1 MISTDLKP
9 IETRNP
15 FNSEKLVS
23 YDQHTDQE
31 VEDILSK
38 SEKGFKSWRKTSFS
52 ERAEMFKKVA
62 SDLKSNK
69 REYAELMTREM
80 GKPVKQAISEV
91 EKCAWVSEFYAE
103 NAEAFLEDK
112 IIETD
117 AQKSYVSYEPQGTVL
132 AVMPWNYPMWQVF
145 RFAVPTLMAGNTG
158 LLKHASNVT
167 GTALLIEEV
176 FHKCGIPKSAFR
188 TLKVSSDRMD
198 NIVADNRIKAV
209 TLTGSEGAGSAVASV
224 AGENIKTSL
233 LELGGSNA
241 FVVLADAD
249 LDKAVEDAVFGRYQ
263 NTGQSCIAAKRLM
276 IAEDIY
282 DPFMQKFEAQVKDL
296 QSGDPMDEEAF
307 IGPLANS
314 GFAED
319 LDEQVKKSI
328 EAGAELR
335 MGGQRGGAHYSPT
348 ILEDVKP
355 GMPAFDEETFGPVAA
370 CMKFKNFNEAID
382 LVNRSKFG
390 LGASVYTSD
399 VVAILEDSK
408 RIEDGAVFFNSF
420 VKSDPRLAFGGTKK
434 SGYGRELAREG
445 ILAFVN
451 KKTTYIA

>member
-1 MISTDLKP
+1 
-9 IETRNP
+9 
-15 FNSEKLVS
+15 
-23 YDQHTDQE
+23 
-31 VEDILSK
+31 
-38 SEKGFKSWRKTSFS
+38 
-52 ERAEMFKKVA
+52 
-62 SDLKSNK
+62 
-69 REYAELMTREM
+69 
-80 GKPVKQAISEV
+80 
-91 EKCAWVSEFYAE
+91 
-103 NAEAFLEDK
+103 
-112 IIETD
+112 
-117 AQKSYVSYEPQGTVL
+117 
-132 AVMPWNYPMWQVF
+132 
-145 RFAVPTLMAGNTG
+145 
-158 LLKHASNVT
+158 
-167 GTALLIEEV
+167 
-176 FHKCGIPKSAFR
+176 
-188 TLKVSSDRMD
+188 MD

-420 VKSDPRLAFGGTKK
+420 VKSDPRLPFGGTKK